1 MKTNS
6 IQFEREPKAK
16 YYLKHSIH
24 SKCRASERGITDN
37 DIQIALD
44 FSESI
49 FKQGLTFHIV
59 MDKLIPSNLPKKQVS
74 RIKNM
79 VVVMA
84 NDEAK
89 IITCYKSNSA
99 HSNIRKKSKRLHF
112 DASSSIYNY
121 CMS

>member
-6 IQFEREPKAK
+6 IQFVGESKTK
-16 YYLKHSIH
+16 YYLKHSLH
-24 SKCRASERGITDN
+24 SQCRASERGITDN

-49 FKQGLTFHIV
+49 FKQGLIFHIV

-79 VVVMA
+79 VIVMA
-84 NDEAK
+84 NDEPR
-89 IITCYKSNSA
+89 IITCYKSNKALSK
-99 HSNIRKKSKRLHF
+99 IRKKSKRLHF
-112 DASSSIYNY
+112 DAYSSISNIA
-121 CMS
+121 